1 MLCELMNTI
10 SPGSAPTPSASEMPF
25 RQMGNIAAYADAARR
40 YGVPE
45 PDMFVTVDLF
55 EGKNVPAVVQNLHS
69 LGRVAQQQGFA
80 GPACLGARL
89 ASKNV
94 RRFSQAQLDEA
105 RAMPARWTN
114 NGGTLP
120 SSPPAA
126 RRAAASPESTA
137 ASQAAPSSPRT
148 PESHVPAPAEAA
160 TAAAATEGEREA
172 NAPPQPP
179 PSSCVPSPPLVASLV
194 EGVAPALRALLRR
207 AVEDAQQ
214 QAATATAAAAAATEA
229 ASRAT
234 EAAAAAAEEAVA

>member
-1 MLCELMNTI
+1 
-10 SPGSAPTPSASEMPF
+10 MPF
-25 RQMGNIAAYADAARR
+25 RQIGNIAAYADAARR

-55 EGKNVPAVVQNLHS
+55 EGKNVTAVVQNLHS

-120 SSPPAA
+120 SSPPTA
-126 RRAAASPESTA
+126 RRAAASPESP
-137 ASQAAPSSPRT
+137 AAPSSPRA
-148 PESHVPAPAEAA
+148 PERNVAAPSEA
-160 TAAAATEGEREA
+160 
-172 NAPPQPP
+172 
-179 PSSCVPSPPLVASLV
+179 PSP
-194 EGVAPALRALLRR
+194 
-207 AVEDAQQ
+207 
-214 QAATATAAAAAATEA
+214 
-229 ASRAT
+229 
-234 EAAAAAAEEAVA
+234 